1 MEYRLSS
8 TARFAATN
16 AQRHPQSGSRV
27 PHLVRAPLRVLQ
39 SPLDAAARRPQAIT
53 LQQIARQ
60 SFAKRVVEPAGH
72 RSGAA
77 EKRPPP
83 KSRRE
88 GARGEDAFQHGCVGE
103 AYLAGQTR
111 ECL

>member
-1 MEYRLSS
+1 MPFYACCDCLLTQPRDS
-8 TARFAATN
+8 
-16 AQRHPQSGSRV
+16 
-27 PHLVRAPLRVLQ
+27 LR
-39 SPLDAAARRPQAIT
+39 PIA

-60 SFAKRVVEPAGH
+60 AVAKRIIKPPGH